1 MSKAAQQAASDLG
14 RYPGEAR
21 AEAAG
26 AKLDQ
31 AAREK
36 ATKAIDDKLLM
47 DKEYRR
53 LQKADAPAAERYRTD
68 MITRETAR
76 LMGGAGAPAAAPA
89 ANAAVK
95 ISSKAEF
102 DKLPKGTPFIAPDG
116 TTRIKP

>member
-31 AAREK
+31 GAREK
-36 ATKAIDDKLLM
+36 ATKTVDDGIMLDEAYRKLRKT
-47 DKEYRR
+47 D
-53 LQKADAPAAERYRTD
+53 PAAAEKYRTD
-68 MITRETAR
+68 KIFRETAR

-102 DKLPKGTPFIAPDG
+102 DKLPKGTSFIAPDG